1 MVLLITPKKHLFFNL
16 FLPLFLQAL
25 RTMRTLEVGDKMYN
39 VKQDGFND
47 FVRYTFSEVVKLT
60 KTLAILKNGVRL
72 YNQPR
77 PSYIIE
83 DVGYCVSRKKGV
95 HWHLVSLKAIRKAQ
109 VEQEKIAA
117 HDWFEAKEFSLGEK
131 QLIYREFKKLEAQD

>member
-1 MVLLITPKKHLFFNL
+1 
-16 FLPLFLQAL
+16 
-25 RTMRTLEVGDKMYN
+25 MRQLEVGDKLYN
-39 VKQDGFND
+39 VRQDGFGD
-47 FVRYTFSEVVKLT
+47 FARYSFSEVVKLT

-95 HWHLVSLKAIRKAQ
+95 HWHLVSLKAIRNAQ
-109 VEQEKIAA
+109 MENQKIAA
-117 HDWFEAKEFSLGEK
+117 HDWFETKEFTLLEK
-131 QLIYREFKKLEAQD
+131 QLIYKEFLKLEESS

>member
-1 MVLLITPKKHLFFNL
+1 
-16 FLPLFLQAL
+16 
-25 RTMRTLEVGDKMYN
+25 MRELEVGDKMYN
-39 VKQDGFND
+39 VKQDGFGD
-47 FVRYTFSEVVKLT
+47 FARYTFSEVVKLT

-83 DVGYCVSRKKGV
+83 DVGYCVSRQKGI

-109 VEQEKIAA
+109 LENQKIEAY
-117 HDWFEAKEFSLGEK
+117 DWFESKAFTLKEK
-131 QLIYREFKKLEAQD
+131 MYIYEQFKKLAENELETKEHTYS